1 MQSLSMKELSVGQK
15 AEKDFIV
22 TKETGVAYADVSG
35 DKNPLHL
42 DENYAK
48 NTRFGR
54 EIAHGMLLGG
64 YISGMIGME
73 LPGVGCIYMKQELTF
88 LRPVYYGDTI
98 RVEIIVSELQQ
109 EKKRAVLSTSCYNQ
123 KGEQV
128 IAGSALVKPKED

>member
-1 MQSLSMKELSVGQK
+1 MKELSVGQK

-73 LPGVGCIYMKQELTF
+73 LPG
-88 LRPVYYGDTI
+88 
-98 RVEIIVSELQQ
+98 
-109 EKKRAVLSTSCYNQ
+109 
-123 KGEQV
+123 
-128 IAGSALVKPKED
+128 